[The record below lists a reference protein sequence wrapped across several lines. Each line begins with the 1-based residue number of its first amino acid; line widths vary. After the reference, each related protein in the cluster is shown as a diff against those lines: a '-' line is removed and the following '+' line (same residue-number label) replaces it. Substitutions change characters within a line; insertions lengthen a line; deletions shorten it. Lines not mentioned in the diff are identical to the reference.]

1 MFGYIIIN
9 KAEMKFK
16 EFDIYHSYYC
26 GICRDL
32 KRKYG
37 AIGQMS
43 LSYDMTFL
51 AILLT
56 SLYEPETKTGSCKCI
71 AHPFENHDTRTNV
84 FTEYAADM
92 NALFAL
98 YKCHDDWEDEK
109 KLWKLIYGKMLE
121 GKTKQLKDT
130 YAEKI
135 RKISLR
141 MQDFSEGEQSENAD
155 IDTMAG
161 LFGSVMAE
169 IVAVRED
176 EWEENLRRLGFFLG
190 KFIYLCDAYEDVE
203 EDIKKGTFN
212 PLKKKYA
219 NPDFEEEC
227 KTILMMMMSECCREF
242 ERLPI
247 LENVEILRNIL
258 YSGVWGRYEAVHEKR
273 LGRLQKAGNLK
284 AENTGAENTGTENT
298 GAENIGTENTGA
310 ENAKTENTGAEDA
323 EDAGAEDA

>member
-16 EFDIYHSYYC
+16 EFDIYQSYYC

-37 AIGQMS
+37 ATGQIA

-56 SLYEPETKTGSCKCI
+56 SLYEPETEMGSCKCI
-71 AHPFENHDTRTNV
+71 AHPFENHMTRNNLY
-84 FTEYAADM
+84 TEYAADM
-92 NALFAL
+92 NALFAW
-98 YKCHDDWEDEK
+98 YKCRDDWEDEK
-109 KLWKLIYGKMLE
+109 KFWKLFYGKLLE
-121 GKTKQLKDT
+121 GKTKTLKKQ
-130 YAEKI
+130 YAEKVK
-135 RKISLR
+135 KISLL
-141 MQDFSEGEQSENAD
+141 MQDFSEAEHSGNAD

-176 EWEENLRRLGFFLG
+176 EWAENLRRLGFFLG

-203 EDIKKGTFN
+203 EDIKKGSFN
-212 PLKKKYA
+212 PLKKKYE

-227 KTILMMMMSECCREF
+227 KTILMMMISECCREF
-242 ERLPI
+242 EKLPI

-258 YSGVWGRYEAVHEKR
+258 YSGVWCRYEAAHEKR
-273 LGRLQKAGNLK
+273 EASSR
-284 AENTGAENTGTENT
+284 
-298 GAENIGTENTGA
+298 
-310 ENAKTENTGAEDA
+310 
-323 EDAGAEDA
+323 